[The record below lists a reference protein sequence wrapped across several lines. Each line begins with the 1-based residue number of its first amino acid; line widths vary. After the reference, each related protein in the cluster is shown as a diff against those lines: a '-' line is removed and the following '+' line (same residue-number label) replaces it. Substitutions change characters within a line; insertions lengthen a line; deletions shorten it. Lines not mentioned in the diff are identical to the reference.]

1 MKQLRTI
8 DTEKAMFLDNI
19 AFMKRQQLL
28 EVNSVVIRTNAL
40 RK

>member
-8 DTEKAMFLDNI
+8 DTEKSMFLDNI